1 MAFRTS
7 ATALWTILSSR
18 AGSPKPRL
26 PPSAF
31 GMYTRSTGFGQ
42 FRRLGDQRGIAESVV
57 GLGAVAAFEGRAE
70 SAARLFGAAEASLET
85 LGAELWP
92 SNRGVYERSVAAAR
106 TALDPA
112 VVEAA
117 W

>member
-1 MAFRTS
+1 
-7 ATALWTILSSR
+7 
-18 AGSPKPRL
+18 
-26 PPSAF
+26 
-31 GMYTRSTGFGQ
+31 MYTRSTGFGQ

-70 SAARLFGAAEASLET
+70 TAARLFGAAEASLET

-112 VVEAA
+112 VFEAA
-117 W
+117 WKAGRQLSLDQVIKTAIDGNTRLW